1 MLFHFKDILQHFTRV
16 LVRRQLMKRQM
27 FVRKLMFLV
36 CCSFLV
42 IWSINVLNTKCKL
55 NCQNEFFGKP
65 FLKSGNTGVYFMFW
79 ILRFIWRTFDMII
92 DVSLIVVLKGLC
104 LEIRELVNSRIC
116 GFVFWCHEQVIYWAL
131 TKLLLINDC
140 AASWKMLSHSTVCPI
155 DIGPTSWPHISG

>member
-42 IWSINVLNTKCKL
+42 IWSSNVLNTKCKL

-79 ILRFIWRTFDMII
+79 LLRFIWRTFDMII
-92 DVSLIVVLKGLC
+92 DVSVFDVVKGL
-104 LEIRELVNSRIC
+104 R
-116 GFVFWCHEQVIYWAL
+116 
-131 TKLLLINDC
+131 
-140 AASWKMLSHSTVCPI
+140 LSHKNSTQDFFRRRLAEAAAPSQRLKIYLCRNKSRAI
-155 DIGPTSWPHISG
+155 WG

>member
-27 FVRKLMFLV
+27 FGRKLMFLV

-79 ILRFIWRTFDMII
+79 LLRFIWRTFDMII

-104 LEIRELVNSRIC
+104 LEIRELVNWRIC

-140 AASWKMLSHSTVCPI
+140 RASWKMLSHSTVCPI
-155 DIGPTSWPHISG
+155 DIRPTSWPHISG